1 MIFRLHK
8 TPKTILSILMLFAFI
23 VLATPDLYA
32 QTKYT
37 VAGTVKK
44 NKKKLDGAIV
54 TLTKG
59 SALANQITT
68 STNGRFSVL
77 LDMNAEYTLS
87 VTKPGHITKKFY
99 FNTKGIPEER
109 AKEEFGGQDIEVS
122 IFELPKDPGV
132 VSQINSI
139 LSQPIAKFFYDDK
152 IKEIEYDKAYTQSM
166 QDALAK
172 LAQVEKEANAKAEE
186 QVKQQQQLEAA
197 AASQYQAAIA
207 KADAAFAKKDY
218 AGARAAYED
227 ALSVKKGEPYPL
239 EKIKEIEKLQ
249 ADAAKNAQVENDYK
263 AAIAKADAAFT
274 AKNYDFAKTNYNDAL
289 KLKPAEAYPK
299 TKLAEIDAAI
309 AKQGAEKE
317 LNAKYE
323 AAIAKGDKAFAAK
336 DYTNAKVG
344 YNEALALKA
353 TEKYPKDK
361 IAEIDKALADVAAK
375 EKAEKELNEKY
386 AAAIAKADKALTAKD
401 YVNAKAGYTE
411 ALGFKPSEAYPKT
424 KIAEIEKAIADAAA
438 KDAAEKAKLAKEKE
452 LNDKYTAAIAK
463 GDKALATKDYVNAKA
478 GYNEALTLKATEQ
491 YPKDKIKEIDTA
503 LAELAAKDKAEKDK
517 LAAEKVLNEKY
528 TAAITKGDAA
538 MTAKNYSG
546 AKSAYTE
553 ASVLKAAEQYPK
565 DKLSEIEKLLSDAAA
580 KDAAEKEKLAKEKEL
595 NDKYNAAIA
604 KGDKALLA
612 KTYEAAKAAYN
623 EALGLK
629 PTEQLPKDK
638 IASIDKLLA
647 DAAAK
652 DAAEKDRQAKEK
664 EITEKYTAA
673 ITKGDKALA
682 AKTYEDA
689 KAAYNEAL
697 GIKPIEAYPKTKL
710 AEIEKAIADAASKD
724 AAEKARLAKEKE
736 IAEKYSAAITKAD
749 AALSSKD
756 YELAKTAYNEAL
768 SFKATE
774 KYPKDKIAEINA
786 ILAKEMGA
794 KELEKKYTDAISKG
808 DAALAAKDY
817 ATAKTNYSS
826 AIGLKPSEQYPKDKL
841 VEVDKA
847 LADAAAEKDR
857 LAKEKELDAKYKA
870 AIAKGDAALKL
881 KTYPAAKSAYNE
893 ALTLKAT
900 EQYPKDKIAEI
911 DALIAKEMGAK
922 ELDEKYK
929 AAIAK
934 GDAALKTKSYEDAKT
949 GYNEA
954 LGFKPAE
961 AYPKTKLA
969 EIDKAIADAAA
980 KDAADKDRL
989 SKEKELT
996 EKYSAAIT
1004 KADAALA
1011 SKDYDLAKTAY
1022 NEALSLKATE
1032 KYPKDKIAEINA
1044 ILAKEMGAKELEK
1057 KYTESISK
1065 GDAALNAKD
1074 YATAKTNY
1082 SAAIGLKPSEQ
1093 YPKDKLAEVEK
1104 NLAEIAATKDKEAAE
1119 KAKEA
1124 KYKAAIAKGD
1134 AAMTAKTYTAA
1145 KTAYNE
1151 ALSVKP
1157 GEQYPTDK
1165 IAEADKLMGDA
1176 AAEKDRVAIEAKYKA
1191 AIAKGDAAMTAKT
1204 YTAAKTAYNEAL
1216 TVKPGEQYPTDKIAE
1231 ADKLMGDVAAEKD
1244 RAAIEA
1250 KYKVAIAKG
1259 DAALKAKTYEAAK
1272 TAYNDA
1278 IVIKS
1283 EQYPKDKIAE
1293 INKVLDELASK
1304 NASAKELDEKYKA
1317 AITKADAAL
1326 VAKSYADAKS
1336 GYNEALSFK
1345 PAEKYPKDK
1354 LVAIDAIIA
1363 GEANAKEKDE
1373 KYNAAIAS
1381 ADQAFAAKD
1390 YVKAKTSYTE
1400 AIGVKST
1407 EQYPKDQLTKVNAI
1421 IADLA
1426 KGKAAQEKYDAAI
1439 KNGDDAVVAK
1449 DYSTALA
1456 SYKEAQAL
1464 KPSEPYPANKIAEV
1478 NRALDAIEKGK
1489 AKEQQFKDLVA
1500 KGDKLLASKDLKMA
1514 KSAYQDALLIKASD
1528 AYVKAKIAEVEALM
1542 KKGGTTAAV
1551 TGDPK
1556 NNKDDFKNALVEK
1569 YPEGITEESARE
1581 NNAKVTRRIVVKG
1594 KEGHMYVKKETSFGP
1609 VYFFKDDVPITEQE
1623 YLRDTEVENN

>member
-1 MIFRLHK
+1 
-8 TPKTILSILMLFAFI
+8 MLFVFI

-274 AKNYDFAKTNYNDAL
+274 AKNFDFAKTNYNDAL
-289 KLKPAEAYPK
+289 KFKPSEAYPK

-411 ALGFKPSEAYPKT
+411 AIGFKPSEAYPKT

-697 GIKPIEAYPKTKL
+697 GIKPTEAYPKTKL

-1082 SAAIGLKPSEQ
+1082 SAAIGLKQSEQ

-1176 AAEKDRVAIEAKYKA
+1176 AAENDRAAIEAKYKA

-1216 TVKPGEQYPTDKIAE
+1216 AVKPGEQYPTDKIAE

-1250 KYKVAIAKG
+1250 KYKAAIAKG

-1278 IVIKS
+1278 IAIKS

-1439 KNGDDAVVAK
+1439 KNGDDALVAK